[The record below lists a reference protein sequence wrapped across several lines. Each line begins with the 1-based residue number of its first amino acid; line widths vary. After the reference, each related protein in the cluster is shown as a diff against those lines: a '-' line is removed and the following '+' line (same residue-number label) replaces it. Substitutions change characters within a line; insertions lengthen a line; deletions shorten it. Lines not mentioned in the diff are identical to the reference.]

1 MSASARPDP
10 FDELR
15 ANTVARIE
23 QYGYTMTVVG
33 TGDCEVPG
41 CTCGP
46 APYPYAYSLGLVEHD
61 QPELVMFG
69 VPLSHV
75 NTLAR
80 PVYEAIVAGR
90 PLAAG
95 REHRHELT
103 SGAIISLVPV
113 PDLWLRRDPG
123 RVGGWLDV
131 YASTHRRLPAFTQIC
146 WADAAGSMP
155 WEPACDTAV
164 AAIQPV
170 LADDPL
176 RYPRP
181 PRNTARH
188 RRQRQR

>member
-1 MSASARPDP
+1 MSAAQPDP
-10 FDELR
+10 YDELR
-15 ANTVARIE
+15 ADTVARIE
-23 QYGYTMTVVG
+23 RYGYTMTVVG
-33 TGDCEVPG
+33 TGECEVPG

-46 APYPYAYSLGLVEHD
+46 EPYPYAYSLGFVKHS
-61 QPELVMFG
+61 QPEVVMFG
-69 VPLSHV
+69 LPRSHV

-80 PVYEAIVAGR
+80 PVYEAVVAGR
-90 PLAAG
+90 PFTVG
-95 REHRHELT
+95 RAHRHELA
-103 SGAIISLVPV
+103 SGAVISLVPV

-131 YASTHRRLPAFTQIC
+131 YAQDHHRLPAFTQIC

-155 WEPACDTAV
+155 WESSCNSAV

-170 LADDPL
+170 RADDPM

-188 RRQRQR
+188 RRERRR